1 MYFVWCWH
9 FRILSKW
16 DDVNILAL
24 MEWRW
29 YALQVAGKDR
39 ACNESKQFKL
49 EYMKT
54 ILSVY
59 NDYLKPKLN
68 AFIEQNFFAKW

>member
-1 MYFVWCWH
+1 
-9 FRILSKW
+9 
-16 DDVNILAL
+16 
-24 MEWRW
+24 
-29 YALQVAGKDR
+29 VARKDR
-39 ACNESKQFKL
+39 AGNESKQFKL

-68 AFIEQNFFAKW
+68 AFIEKKIFAKW